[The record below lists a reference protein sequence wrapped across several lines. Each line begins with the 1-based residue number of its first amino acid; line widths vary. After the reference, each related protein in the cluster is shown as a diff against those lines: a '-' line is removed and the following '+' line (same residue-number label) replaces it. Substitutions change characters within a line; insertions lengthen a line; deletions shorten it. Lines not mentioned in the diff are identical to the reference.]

1 MAHLFSFLSQIQTYF
16 QGLQF
21 EFSWLSVI
29 DILLVA
35 YVLYKIIAGLRSTR
49 AMRIVWT
56 LLFLGVL
63 FLIAEYLQLVA
74 LTWILKAFFA
84 IMVVVIPVVFQ
95 QELRKMLER
104 AGKSNFLRFFTR
116 TTKERLKE
124 NTLQAI
130 ASAVK
135 TLSSNKT
142 GALMVLA
149 RNDELEEYAESGT
162 RLDSDVSEELLLNIF
177 FPKSPLHDGAVII
190 RNNRII
196 SAGSILPLS
205 KKEKTYKYGT
215 RHRAGL
221 GMSEESDAL
230 AIIVSEE
237 RGTISLAT
245 DEELVEE
252 IKPDRVYVNLKK
264 YL

>member
-1 MAHLFSFLSQIQTYF
+1 MAILTSFFAQLQVYF

-21 EFSWLSVI
+21 EFSWISVV

-35 YVLYKIIAGLRSTR
+35 YILYKIIAGLRSTR

-56 LLFLGVL
+56 LLSLGVL
-63 FLIAEYLQLVA
+63 FIIAESTQLVA

-84 IMVVVIPVVFQ
+84 VMVVVIPVVFQ

-104 AGKSNFLRFFTR
+104 AGKSTFFSFFTR

-142 GALMVLA
+142 GALIVLA
-149 RNDELEEYAESGT
+149 REDSLEEYIESGT
-162 RLDSDVSEELLLNIF
+162 RLDAEVSEELILNMF

-190 RNNRII
+190 RNNRVV

-221 GMSEESDAL
+221 GIAEESDAL

-237 RGTISLAT
+237 RGTISIAN
-245 DEELVEE
+245 DEQLLENVKSE
-252 IKPDRVYVNLKK
+252 RFYANLKK

>member
-1 MAHLFSFLSQIQTYF
+1 MAFLTQIQAYF

-29 DILLVA
+29 DILLVG
-35 YVLYKIIAGLRSTR
+35 YILYRIIAGLRSTR

-56 LLFLGVL
+56 LLVLGVL
-63 FLIAEYLQLVA
+63 FLIAESLQLVA

-84 IMVVVIPVVFQ
+84 VMIVVIPVVFQ

-116 TTKERLKE
+116 TTKERAKE

-142 GALMVLA
+142 GALIVLA
-149 RNDELEEYAESGT
+149 REDALEEYVESGT
-162 RLDSDVSEELLLNIF
+162 RLDSEVSEELILNIF

-190 RNNRII
+190 RNNRMV

-221 GMSEESDAL
+221 GITEESDAL
-230 AIIVSEE
+230 AIIISEE
-237 RGTISLAT
+237 RGTISIAN
-245 DEELVEE
+245 DEELIEE
-252 IKPDRVYVNLKK
+252 IKPERFYVNLKK

>member
-1 MAHLFSFLSQIQTYF
+1 MSFLTPLITQTQTYF

-21 EFSWLSVI
+21 EFSWFSVI

-35 YVLYKIIAGLRSTR
+35 YILYRIIAGLRSTR
-49 AMRIVWT
+49 AMRVVWS

-63 FLIAEYLQLVA
+63 FVIAESLQLIA

-84 IMVVVIPVVFQ
+84 VMVVVIPVVFQ

-104 AGKSNFLRFFTR
+104 AGRSNIFRFFTR

-124 NTLQAI
+124 NTLQNI
-130 ASAVK
+130 SSAVK
-135 TLSSNKT
+135 TLSSTKT
-142 GALMVLA
+142 GALIVIA
-149 RNDELEEYAESGT
+149 REDELEEYAESGT
-162 RLDSDVSEELLLNIF
+162 RIDSEVSEELLLNIF

-190 RNNRII
+190 RNNRIV

-221 GMSEESDAL
+221 GMTEESDAI

-237 RGTISLAT
+237 RGTISLAD
-245 DEELVEE
+245 DEQLIEE
-252 IKPDRVYVNLKK
+252 IKPDRFLANLKK

>member
-1 MAHLFSFLSQIQTYF
+1 MLLISQIQTYF

-21 EFSWLSVI
+21 EFSWLSVV

-35 YVLYKIIAGLRSTR
+35 YILYRIIAGLRSTR

-63 FLIAEYLQLVA
+63 FIIAESLQLIA

-84 IMVVVIPVVFQ
+84 VMVVVIPVVFQ
-95 QELRKMLER
+95 QELRKLLER
-104 AGKSNFLRFFTR
+104 AGQSNLLRFFTR
-116 TTKERLKE
+116 TTKERAKE

-135 TLSSNKT
+135 TLSSSKT
-142 GALMVLA
+142 GALIVMA
-149 RNDELEEYAESGT
+149 RGDELEEYAESGT
-162 RLDSDVSEELLLNIF
+162 RLDAEVSEELLLNIF

-190 RNNRII
+190 RNNRIV

-205 KKEKTYKYGT
+205 KKDKTYQYGT

-221 GMSEESDAL
+221 GIAEESDAL

-237 RGTISLAT
+237 RGTVSVAT
-245 DEELVEE
+245 DEDLIES
-252 IKPDRVYVNLKK
+252 IKPERFYTNLKK